1 MAGVIPI
8 KRKKNLEEP
17 IEPVSLITPA
27 TPCLPILP
35 TIDNPKWGKVQWKKM
50 GDPAEPGQT
59 PLEAEVRPQAD
70 VADMRKGLAVAVR
83 GASSASGH

>member
-1 MAGVIPI
+1 MTGVIPI

-27 TPCLPILP
+27 TPCLLILP
-35 TIDNPKWGKVQWKKM
+35 AIDNPKRGKLQWKKM

-59 PLEAEVRPQAD
+59 PLEAEVKPQAD